1 MNQIVLMNFKF
12 ECVLLLLLREYT
24 RQICAA
30 LIAGNTIRTDKWRQG
45 FFEDVIT
52 QTKV

>member
-1 MNQIVLMNFKF
+1 MCTSPAVK
-12 ECVLLLLLREYT
+12 EYT

-30 LIAGNTIRTDKWRQG
+30 LIAGNTIHTDKWRRG
-45 FFEDVIT
+45 FFENVIT

>member
-12 ECVLLLLLREYT
+12 ECVVLMLLREYT
-24 RQICAA
+24 RQIRAA
-30 LIAGNTIRTDKWRQG
+30 LIGGNTIHTHEWTGG

-52 QTKV
+52 

>member
-12 ECVLLLLLREYT
+12 ECVLLMLLREYT

-30 LIAGNTIRTDKWRQG
+30 LIRGNTIHADDWTGG
-45 FFEDVIT
+45 FSEDVMT
-52 QTKV
+52 